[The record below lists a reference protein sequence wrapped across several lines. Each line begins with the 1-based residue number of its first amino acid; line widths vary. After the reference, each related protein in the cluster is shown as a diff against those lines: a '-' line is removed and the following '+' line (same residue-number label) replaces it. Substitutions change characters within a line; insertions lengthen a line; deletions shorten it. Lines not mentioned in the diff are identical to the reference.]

1 VALIADSGGLYAL
14 YDRRDKNHAAV
25 RVAVEKERGPI
36 VLPGAILAELDY
48 LLRTKL
54 GAPAEA
60 RLLEGIVNGS
70 LSVEPFTVAD
80 AARCRELLAKYE
92 DLDLG
97 LADASVVATAERLG
111 VLRILTVDER
121 DFRPIRTTGGKAF
134 TLVPADERGTGGS
147 KPSYP
152 A

>member
-25 RVAVEKERGPI
+25 RAAVEKEPGPI
-36 VLPGAILAELDY
+36 VLPAAILAELDY

-54 GAPAEA
+54 GSAAEA
-60 RLLEGIVNGS
+60 RLLEGVVDG
-70 LSVEPFTVAD
+70 LLAVEPFTIAD
-80 AARCRELLAKYE
+80 AACCRDLLAKYE

-97 LADASVVATAERLG
+97 LADASVMATAQRLG

-121 DFRPIRTTGGKAF
+121 DFRPIRTGQGKAF
-134 TLVPADERGTGGS
+134 TLIPADER
-147 KPSYP
+147 
-152 A
+152 

>member
-25 RVAVEKERGPI
+25 RVAVEKESGPI
-36 VLPGAILAELDY
+36 VLPAAILAELDY

-54 GAPAEA
+54 GATAEA

-111 VLRILTVDER
+111 VLRILSVDER
-121 DFRPIRTTGGKAF
+121 DFRPIRTTGGKAL
-134 TLVPADERGTGGS
+134 TLVPADERGTGWS
-147 KPSYP
+147 KRS
-152 A
+152 